1 MTVTETFHGFIENT
15 HDVLLVFEGCRR
27 GLLPRI
33 GRRLQERE
41 RRMIRS
47 GSVFVFDEHE
57 SGIKRWT
64 DGRYWSPS
72 RILGNFL
79 IYREI
84 DKKSDKKK
92 SSSSWSLNPDPGTMH
107 RSRERQLVG
116 SLSDSFRFRPDGL
129 IKKSMSIVVHG
140 VSHHLVSYYN
150 PLDVVQHRLSTPS
163 SNPQLSRL
171 EISPDLLVK
180 QNFRVPLFAE
190 ESNPQRQPPPVPAPY
205 YKVEKPQACGP
216 RSLSLGS
223 YQTEK
228 SHVMESEMAR
238 QPSFAPLYTHERF
251 HQRHSSTSSAPYS
264 NSNSSSSE
272 SEPRSDILY
281 GQPQPHPQQ
290 QSPFGFSP
298 KPDSTNLVQLLNP
311 VVHPLHPLAVQPSPL
326 PSFVPLDYTKA
337 FDKDR
342 PVHQHRMS
350 YPNDDFYDTYA
361 RQQQQQHQQQQP
373 PIQPNVPP
381 FMSHSE

>member
-1 MTVTETFHGFIENT
+1 MTVTETFHGFIET
-15 HDVLLVFEGCRR
+15 TQDVLLVFEGCRR

-84 DKKSDKKK
+84 DKKSDKK
-92 SSSSWSLNPDPGTMH
+92 SSGWSPSPDPGAMN
-107 RSRERQLVG
+107 RNRERQLVG

-150 PLDVVQHRLSTPS
+150 PLDVVNHRLSTPS
-163 SNPQLSRL
+163 SHPQLSRL

-190 ESNPQRQPPPVPAPY
+190 ESNPQRQPPPIPAPF
-205 YKVEKPQACGP
+205 YKEKPQTYGA

-251 HQRHSSTSSAPYS
+251 HQRHSSASSAPYS
-264 NSNSSSSE
+264 NSNSTSSE

-281 GQPQPHPQQ
+281 GQPQERV
-290 QSPFGFSP
+290 FGYSP
-298 KPDSTNLVQLLNP
+298 KPDSRNLVQLLNP

-326 PSFVPLDYTKA
+326 PSFVPLDYTKP

-342 PVHQHRMS
+342 PAHQHRMS
-350 YPNDDFYDTYA
+350 YPNDDFYDTYS
-361 RQQQQQHQQQQP
+361 RQS
-373 PIQPNVPP
+373 IQPNVPP
-381 FMSHSE
+381 FMSHAEP